1 MKNIIYEKPFLTAMR
16 IFACVASVLL
26 IVVTSLRIYNTFFT
40 KQTPSD
46 FRNISGII
54 ENLVAI
60 VLFYLMIVHPQK
72 IEYLAI
78 GSFMYAF
85 ACLALEFN
93 NPMGILMYGLGI
105 SVFYVRGLFIHKTKQ
120 KAIIAIII
128 YICLLCCGHLYALLI
143 MKITINGPDYLDA
156 ILNQIGY
163 TLVLSIILFLLIT
176 QNHLYRAETQTKPKI
191 LNLAAF
197 PGLVETDVVLLQ
209 KVLENEQYKNIARA
223 VYKAPGTV
231 RNRLNKIYDLLGVMD
246 RIGFISTYFG
256 YEIVFSQNE
265 TDLS

>member
-40 KQTPSD
+40 KQTPTD
-46 FRNISGII
+46 FRNISGIT

-105 SVFYVRGLFIHKTKQ
+105 SVFYVRGLFIHKTRQ
-120 KAIIAIII
+120 KAIIAIIV
-128 YICLLCCGHLYALLI
+128 YICLLCGGFLYSLLLHE
-143 MKITINGPDYLDA
+143 TADYFDA
-156 ILNQIGY
+156 ILEKTGY
-163 TLVLSIILFLLIT
+163 TLVLSIIIFLLIT
-176 QNHLYRAETQTKPKI
+176 YNHFIKAESQDTPKI
-191 LNLAAF
+191 LNLAEI

-246 RIGFISTYFG
+246 RMGFISTYLG
-256 YEIVFSQNE
+256 YEIVFAKE
-265 TDLS
+265 

>member
-46 FRNISGII
+46 FRNIFGIT

-60 VLFYLMIVHPQK
+60 IFFYLMIIHPQK

-78 GSFMYAF
+78 VSFMYTI
-85 ACLALEFN
+85 ACLALDLN

-105 SVFYVRGLFIHKTKQ
+105 SVFYVRGLFIHKTRQ
-120 KAIIAIII
+120 KTIIAIIV
-128 YICLLCCGHLYALLI
+128 YICLLCGGFLYSLLLHE
-143 MKITINGPDYLDA
+143 TADYFDA
-156 ILNQIGY
+156 ILEKTGY
-163 TLVLSIILFLLIT
+163 TLVLSIIIFLLIT
-176 QNHLYRAETQTKPKI
+176 HNHFSKASTQTIPKI
-191 LNLAAF
+191 LNLAEI

-246 RIGFISTYFG
+246 RIGFISTYMG
-256 YEIVFSQNE
+256 YEIVFKTQ
-265 TDLS
+265 LQ

>member
-60 VLFYLMIVHPQK
+60 IVFYLMIIHPQK

-78 GSFMYAF
+78 GSLMYSF
-85 ACLALEFN
+85 SCLALEFE

-105 SVFYVRGLFIHKTKQ
+105 SVFYVRGLFINKTKQ
-120 KAIIAIII
+120 KVIIALIV
-128 YICLLCCGHLYALLI
+128 YICLLCSGLIYALLI
-143 MKITINGPDYLDA
+143 LKIPVEGPDYLDA
-156 ILNQIGY
+156 ILNKFGY

-176 QNHLYRAETQTKPKI
+176 HNHFSKASTQTIPKI
-191 LNLAAF
+191 LNLAEI
-197 PGLVETDVVLLQ
+197 PGLVETDVVLLR

-246 RIGFISTYFG
+246 RIGFISTYMG
-256 YEIVFSQNE
+256 YEIVFKTQ
-265 TDLS
+265 LQ